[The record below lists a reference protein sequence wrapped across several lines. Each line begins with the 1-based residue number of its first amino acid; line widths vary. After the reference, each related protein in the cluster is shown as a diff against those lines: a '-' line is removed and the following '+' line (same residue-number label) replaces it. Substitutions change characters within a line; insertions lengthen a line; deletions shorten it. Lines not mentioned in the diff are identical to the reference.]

1 MPQSG
6 SLLKINSQEEAI
18 EAIRYIN
25 RPVVFRD
32 KLESDMKE
40 FIEFIVKHL
49 VEDPDQ
55 VWVTEEKN
63 EKGLLYKLVVGENDI
78 GRVVGKEGRTARSI
92 RTLLT
97 AAAARQGK
105 RANLE
110 ILDGTRERAD

>member
-1 MPQSG
+1 
-6 SLLKINSQEEAI
+6 
-18 EAIRYIN
+18 
-25 RPVVFRD
+25 
-32 KLESDMKE
+32 MKN

-55 VWVTEEKN
+55 VRVTVEAN
-63 EKGLLYKLVVGENDI
+63 ERGLLFKLSVVENDI

-105 RANLE
+105 RASLE
-110 ILDGTRERAD
+110 ILDGTREPSE